1 MSFPGYF
8 FAGLL
13 KTCYVSK
20 VKFLPLLLMLVTAF
34 SLPAYAQS
42 GTGHDWYSGN
52 SYYWNTDSE
61 GKTTVHGFDTKTG
74 AYWNATIEPDG
85 DMRGYDS
92 NYNPWSYDSRTGY
105 YYNFGTGEN
114 CIGKGYVRTCYWGGV
129 LNGPMGR
136 GNQ

>member
-1 MSFPGYF
+1 MPK
-8 FAGLL
+8 AGRA
-13 KTCYVSK
+13 TTGIRG
-20 VKFLPLLLMLVTAF
+20 TATIGIRI
-34 SLPAYAQS
+34 LR
-42 GTGHDWYSGN
+42 
-52 SYYWNTDSE
+52 

-74 AYWNATIEPDG
+74 AYWNATVEPDG

>member
-1 MSFPGYF
+1 M
-8 FAGLL
+8 
-13 KTCYVSK
+13 
-20 VKFLPLLLMLVTAF
+20 LMLVTAF

-74 AYWNATIEPDG
+74 AYWNATVEPDG

-114 CIGKGYVRTCYWGGV
+114 CIGKGYVRTCYWGGA